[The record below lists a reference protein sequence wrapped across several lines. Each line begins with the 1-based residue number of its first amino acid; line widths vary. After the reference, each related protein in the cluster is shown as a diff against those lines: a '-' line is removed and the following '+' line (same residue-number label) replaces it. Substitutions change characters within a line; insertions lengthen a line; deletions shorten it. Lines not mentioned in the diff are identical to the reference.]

1 VSLLEATQVTKRFG
15 GLVALDQVSLGVDE
29 GEIVGLIGPNGSGKT
44 TLFDCIT
51 GVLPVDGGIVMLQ
64 GEVLS
69 GQRPWE
75 TARLGVART
84 FQVLRVFKGITVLD
98 NMLVA
103 RRWNGVGTLRS
114 LGRPR
119 RADIGRAWE
128 LLRFMRID
136 RLGQE
141 LASTLSLGQQRLLE
155 LAMALMPEPSVVLL
169 DEATSGVLPSLIEEI
184 KDRIRELNA
193 QGVTFFLIEHNM
205 GVAMDLC
212 QRLYVLHHGQ
222 LLAEGTPDEIQA
234 DDAVVEAYFGG

>member
-1 VSLLEATQVTKRFG
+1 MRLLEATQVTKRFG
-15 GLVALDQVSLGVDE
+15 GLVALDQVSLGVDD
-29 GEIVGLIGPNGSGKT
+29 GEIVGLLGPNGSGKT

-51 GVLPVDGGIVMLQ
+51 GVLPVDHGIVRLQ
-64 GEVLS
+64 GKVLS
-69 GQRPWE
+69 GRRPWQA
-75 TARLGVART
+75 ARLGVART
-84 FQVLRVFKGITVLD
+84 FQILRVFHGITVLD

-114 LGRPR
+114 LRRPR
-119 RADIGRAWE
+119 RADIDRAWE

-136 RLGQE
+136 RLGQD

-169 DEATSGVLPSLIEEI
+169 DEATSGVNPSLIEEI

-193 QGVTFFLIEHNM
+193 DGVTFFLIEHNM

-212 QRLYVLHHGQ
+212 QRLYVLHHGE
-222 LLAEGTPDEIQA
+222 LLAEGTPEEIQA
-234 DDAVVEAYFGG
+234 DHAVVEAYFGG

>member
-1 VSLLEATQVTKRFG
+1 MSLLEVTQVTKRFG
-15 GLVALDQVSLGVDE
+15 GLVALDEVSLVVTE
-29 GEIVGLIGPNGSGKT
+29 GEIVGLLGPNGSGKT
-44 TLFDCIT
+44 TMFDCIT
-51 GVLPVDGGIVMLQ
+51 GVLPLDGGTVVLQ
-64 GEVLS
+64 GQMLS
-69 GQRPWE
+69 GRRPWE
-75 TARLGVART
+75 AARLGVART
-84 FQVLRVFKGITVLD
+84 FQVLRVFQGITVLE

-119 RADIGRAWE
+119 RADIDRGWE

-136 RLGQE
+136 RLGND

-169 DEATSGVLPSLIEEI
+169 DEATSGVNPSLIEEI

-212 QRLYVLHHGQ
+212 ERMYVLHHGQ
-222 LLAEGTPDEIQA
+222 LLADGTPDEIQA
-234 DDAVVEAYFGG
+234 NDTVIEAYFGA

>member
-1 VSLLEATQVTKRFG
+1 MSLLEASQVTKRFG
-15 GLVALDQVSLGVDE
+15 GLVALDQVSLEVDE
-29 GEIVGLIGPNGSGKT
+29 GEIVGLLGPNGSGKT

-51 GVLPVDGGIVMLQ
+51 GVLPADGGIVMLQ
-64 GEVLS
+64 GKVLS

-75 TARLGVART
+75 AARLGVART
-84 FQVLRVFKGITVLD
+84 FQVLRVFQGITVLD

-119 RADIGRAWE
+119 HADIARAWD

-136 RLGQE
+136 RLGRE
-141 LASTLSLGQQRLLE
+141 LANTLSLGQQRLLE

-169 DEATSGVLPSLIEEI
+169 DEATSGVNPSLIEEI

-222 LLAEGTPDEIQA
+222 LLAKGTPEEIQA

>member
-1 VSLLEATQVTKRFG
+1 MSLLEVTQVTKRFG
-15 GLVALDQVSLGVDE
+15 GLVALDEVSLVVAE
-29 GEIVGLIGPNGSGKT
+29 GEIVGLLGPNGSGKT
-44 TLFDCIT
+44 TMFDCIT
-51 GVLPVDGGIVMLQ
+51 GVLPLDGGTVVLQ
-64 GEVLS
+64 GTQLS
-69 GQRPWE
+69 GRRPWE

-103 RRWNGVGTLRS
+103 RRWNGVGMLRS
-114 LGRPR
+114 LTRPR
-119 RADIGRAWE
+119 RADIDRAWE

-136 RLGQE
+136 KLGND

-169 DEATSGVLPSLIEEI
+169 DEATSGVNPSLIEEI
-184 KDRIRELNA
+184 KDRIRELNS

-212 QRLYVLHHGQ
+212 ERMYVLHHGQ
-222 LLAEGTPDEIQA
+222 LLAEGTPEQIQA
-234 DDAVVEAYFGG
+234 DDTVIEAYFGA